1 MENITFAVLFVLLLA
16 VPMFFKQQ
24 RYRFPPGPKSLPLI
38 GSVLEFPVQSS
49 WLTYQRWGRE
59 LASDIIYLNVLGK
72 HIYVLNSAQAVSD
85 LLEKRSGTYSDRVV
99 TTMAHEMVGW
109 DKNFAL
115 QPYGEFWREHRKAFH
130 QQFQPDMIPRYHVHM
145 YKQAKDLVRRLIAE
159 PNALK
164 QHLRYMAGALIL
176 RVSYGIDAEPKDDHY
191 LEIIEQAVYSL
202 TEVANTGAYLVDFLP
217 FLKYVPSWMP
227 GAQFKRDATVW
238 APQVN
243 QMFDEPFDVVK
254 RALAEGNAP
263 DSVCAAL
270 LSELDPRKDRAH
282 QETVIKQAVGTAYIG
297 GADTTVTTLSTFV
310 LAMMTHPD
318 VQRTAQEHIDRVT
331 GGDRLPTIEDRDA
344 LPYVTAII
352 KEALRWRP
360 VLPMAVPHITTADD
374 EYRGYHIPK
383 GSIVMGNAWA
393 VLHDE
398 ARYANPDA
406 FDPTRFLTPA
416 GTLDKDAP
424 DALEAAFGYGRRVCA
439 GLHFALDSMWVN
451 VACVLATLDIRK
463 PVNEHGVPV
472 EPSMAYTTGLLEQP
486 EPFAVVF
493 KPRSQAAEALICE
506 GHDD

>member
-16 VPMFFKQQ
+16 VPLFFKRQ

-49 WLTYQRWGRE
+49 WLSYQRWGRE

-130 QQFQPDMIPRYHVHM
+130 QQFQPDMVPRYHVHM

-191 LEIIEQAVYSL
+191 
-202 TEVANTGAYLVDFLP
+202 
-217 FLKYVPSWMP
+217 
-227 GAQFKRDATVW
+227 
-238 APQVN
+238 
-243 QMFDEPFDVVK
+243 FDEPFDVVK

-270 LSELDPRKDRAH
+270 LSELDPRKDHAH

-297 GADTTVTTLSTFV
+297 GADTTVSTLSTFV

-352 KEALRWRP
+352 KEALRWCP

-416 GTLDKDAP
+416 GMLDKDAP